1 MLAGLYRAV
10 TTVGG
15 PLVEAWLGRRMKR
28 GKEDPARLGE
38 RLGRASLPRPA
49 GPLVWMHCA
58 SVGES
63 VSMLPLAGRITARPG
78 TTLLMTTGTVT
89 SARLMADRLPPG
101 AIHQYVPVDRAAWV
115 RRFLDHWRPDLAL
128 WAESELWP
136 NLLAETG
143 RRNVPQVLVNAR
155 MSERS
160 YRGWSRVP
168 GLARALLSRFS
179 LCLAQTAED
188 GDRLRALGAGDVR
201 CLGNLK
207 LAAPPLPCDDGELA
221 ALRAAVGCRPLW
233 LAASTHAPE
242 EVLIGRVHKALAATH
257 PGLLT
262 VIVPRHPHRGPEVAG
277 EVKAMGLPVSL
288 RSAGDGPGA
297 DVYVADTMG
306 ELGLFYRLAP
316 VVFVGKSL
324 AAEGGQNP
332 VEPARLGAAVLF
344 GPLMTNFPGIVPS
357 MLVAGAARQVED
369 EAGLAGAVADLL
381 SDPAALAE
389 ARARA
394 RAWAEGEA
402 GALDAVTAALE
413 PFLAAAEARHARA

>member
-10 TTVGG
+10 TTAGG
-15 PLVEAWLGRRMKR
+15 PLIRSFLARRMRR
-28 GKEDPARLGE
+28 GKEDPARFGE
-38 RLGRASLPRPA
+38 RLGQPSRPRPP
-49 GPLVWMHCA
+49 GPLVWLHCA

-63 VSMLPLAGRITARPG
+63 LSMLPLVERIVARPG
-78 TTLLMTTGTVT
+78 MSLLMTTGTVT
-89 SARLMADRLPPG
+89 SARLMEQRLPKG
-101 AIHQYVPVDRAAWV
+101 AFHQYVPVDRVAWV
-115 RRFLDHWRPDLAL
+115 RPFLDHWRPDLAL

-136 NLLAETG
+136 NLLAET
-143 RRNVPQVLVNAR
+143 RRRGVPQILVNAR
-155 MSERS
+155 MSPRS
-160 YRGWSRVP
+160 FRGWSRVP
-168 GLARALLSRFS
+168 GLARHLLSHFA
-179 LCLAQTAED
+179 LTLAQTPED
-188 GDRLRALGAGDVR
+188 GDRLCALGAGEVR

-207 LAAPPLPCDDGELA
+207 LAAPPLPCDDADLAELGA
-221 ALRAAVGCRPLW
+221 AIGARPLW
-233 LAASTHAPE
+233 LAASTHSPE
-242 EVLIGRVHKALAATH
+242 EALIGRVHQALAAAH
-257 PGLLT
+257 PSLLT

-277 EVKAMGLPVSL
+277 ELKAMGLSVSL
-288 RSAGDGPGA
+288 RSAGGLPGA
-297 DVYVADTMG
+297 GVYVADTMG

-316 VVFVGKSL
+316 IVFVGKSL

-394 RAWAEGEA
+394 LAWAEGEA
-402 GALDAVTAALE
+402 NALGAFRAALE
-413 PFLAAAEARHARA
+413 PFLAGAEARHARA